1 MPPILEGMTA
11 TAKLSGPKT
20 GRRSGKAGAT
30 YRGVRLQATVGQS
43 RFTFDQIKNAVE
55 AALEKNAHALAG
67 RTKT

>member
-1 MPPILEGMTA
+1 
-11 TAKLSGPKT
+11 LSTPKT
-20 GRRSGKAGAT
+20 GRRAEKAGAT

-55 AALEKNAHALAG
+55 TALEKTADALAG